1 ALRAAHRVYSR
12 SAGRWPDLGENLR
25 MPLFEFLETLL
36 KGGSDVAPGMGDTES
51 VRTIAVL
58 LEGISPERARFL
70 AAFAYLMARVAHA
83 DFHVSSEELDRI
95 RETLQVRAQLP
106 ASQAEAVAEL
116 ARRQTVHEGST
127 EDFLVTREF
136 RRIATREEMLQL
148 LDCLFAVAASH
159 HSISVIEDNTIR
171 QIASELNL
179 EHREFIAIRSN
190 YKDQLAVFQ
199 LDPPTMQ

>member
-1 ALRAAHRVYSR
+1 MAFF
-12 SAGRWPDLGENLR
+12 D
-25 MPLFEFLETLL
+25 FLESFL
-36 KGGSDVAPGMGDTES
+36 KGVIEETPGSGDTES
-51 VRTIAVL
+51 VRKIVAL
-58 LEGISPERARFL
+58 LDGVSPDRARFL

-83 DFHVSSEELDRI
+83 DFDVSDKELAHI
-95 RETLQVRAQLP
+95 RQILEVRGTLP

-136 RRIATREEMLQL
+136 RRIATRDEMLHL

-159 HSISVIEDNTIR
+159 DAISVVEDNTIR

-179 EHREFIAIRSN
+179 EHHEFIVIRSR
-190 YKDQLAVFQ
+190 YRDKLAVFQ
-199 LDPPTMQ
+199 LDVPSTQ